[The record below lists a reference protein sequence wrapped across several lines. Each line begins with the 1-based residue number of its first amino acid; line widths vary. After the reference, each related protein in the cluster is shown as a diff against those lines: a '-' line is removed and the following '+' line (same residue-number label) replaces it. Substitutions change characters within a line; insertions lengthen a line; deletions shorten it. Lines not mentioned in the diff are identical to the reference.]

1 MRYNRMPIEAESPEE
16 KGYDTIRY
24 NLAESSVRDLRLA
37 DVLPPADLADVVL
50 AYAHH
55 RGKPELRAA
64 VVADSPGLS
73 PDDVLVCTGAA
84 TALFIIATT
93 LLAKDDHLVVVRPNY
108 STNLETPR
116 AIGCAISII
125 DLTFETGYALDIAAI
140 RQAITPS
147 TKLISVTNPHNPTG
161 TRYDSATMREL
172 VTLANETG
180 CYLLVDET
188 YRDLNFQT
196 PLSPYIATQHSRVIS
211 VCSLSKAFGV
221 PGIRIG
227 WIINTDPVLMERF
240 LAAKEQIIICNSVL
254 DEEIAE
260 RLLRKKA
267 QIIPDIHAHIRLNF
281 SILQEWFSGNTDL
294 LQWHPPTAGVVCFP
308 RVPTSLGIDM
318 GKFHDILYHE
328 YQTVVGAGHWFEQ
341 PTEHLRIGFGY
352 PTADELRTGLARIEA
367 CLRRLR

>member
-1 MRYNRMPIEAESPEE
+1 MPIEAESPEE

-24 NLAESSVRDLRLA
+24 NLAESSVRDLTLA
-37 DVLPPADLADVVL
+37 DILPPADLADVIL

-55 RGKPELRAA
+55 RGKPELRTAI
-64 VVADSPGLS
+64 VADSPNLK

-93 LLAKDDHLVVVRPNY
+93 LLSKEDHLVVIRPNY

-116 AIGCAISII
+116 AIDCAVSVI
-125 DLTFETGYALDIAAI
+125 DLTFDNGFAIDVEAI
-140 RQAITPS
+140 RQAVRPA

-161 TRYDSATMREL
+161 TLFSPETMQAL
-172 VTLANETG
+172 IDLAEESG

-196 PLSPYIATQHSRVIS
+196 PLQPYMAEQSRRVIS

-227 WIINTDPVLMERF
+227 WIINQEPDLMERF

-260 RLLRKKA
+260 RLLRRKE
-267 QIIPDIHAHIRLNF
+267 QIIPTVHAHIRDNF
-281 SILQEWFSGNTDL
+281 DIIQEWFSDNADL
-294 LQWHPPTAGVVCFP
+294 LTWHQPTAGVVCFP
-308 RVPTSLGIDM
+308 RVNPALGIDM
-318 GKFHDILYHE
+318 ALFHEKLYQD
-328 YQTVVGAGHWFEQ
+328 YATVVGAGHWFEQ
-341 PTEHLRIGFGY
+341 PAEFLRIGFGY
-352 PTADELRTGLARIEA
+352 PTPAELRTGLDHIRK
-367 CLRRLR
+367 CLTSLLV